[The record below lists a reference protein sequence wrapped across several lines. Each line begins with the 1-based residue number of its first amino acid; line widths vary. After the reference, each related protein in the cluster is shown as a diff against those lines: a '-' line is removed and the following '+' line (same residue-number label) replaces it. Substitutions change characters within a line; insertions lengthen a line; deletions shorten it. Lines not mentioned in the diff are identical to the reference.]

1 MARLPAT
8 IASISRAIALA
19 NDDTSIRLSIRLKL
33 YVVLVLTVTV
43 LASCKPV
50 LPSVKHSGR
59 HRGGFE
65 RFSSAEDCVKQAE
78 FSQLYTN
85 PVSQRDASINAFNR
99 PQFADNCAF
108 AKRRE
113 GFLIGRS
120 LKILECSI
128 KTWKLKNDSAFLNR

>member
-1 MARLPAT
+1 MRSP
-8 IASISRAIALA
+8 
-19 NDDTSIRLSIRLKL
+19 
-33 YVVLVLTVTV
+33 TV
-43 LASCKPV
+43 L
-50 LPSVKHSGR
+50 SVSGLTFLDSPP
-59 HRGGFE
+59 GG
-65 RFSSAEDCVKQAE
+65 AGGCVKQAE

-85 PVSQRDASINAFNR
+85 PVSQRVASINAFNC

-120 LKILECSI
+120 LKILECRI